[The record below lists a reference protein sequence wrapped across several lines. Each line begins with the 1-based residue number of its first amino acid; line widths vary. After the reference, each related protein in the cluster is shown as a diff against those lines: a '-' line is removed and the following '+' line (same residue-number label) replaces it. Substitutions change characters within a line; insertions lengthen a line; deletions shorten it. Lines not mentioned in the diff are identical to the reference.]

1 MLPSAHTEAVLIT
14 YITSRRMKKLL
25 RYLFVICAVSFSVV
39 SCADPADPVVPDQES
54 VVPEGTLR
62 IFADKTEISADGA
75 DCVTFKVMFGSEDV
89 SSKKTMYL
97 VKESDGRK
105 EEMENGANVFSTV
118 APGTYKFTAYLYS
131 GGEHFSDN
139 EIVVTAAP
147 VQGQMEY
154 MKKILAEQYTSTGC
168 VNCPGLSANIKQLQK
183 DMPDVLV
190 PVSFHMDF
198 SSTEDPMA
206 VDATAAFMKY
216 HGFQGLPYFNL
227 NFHKASGV
235 ETFLTTMADAVS
247 DELNNNPAT
256 CGVAI
261 ETSYDETSGEAVVK
275 TRITSNLPMRY
286 KYHVFLVEDGLDHAQ
301 LGADM
306 TYVHDNVVR
315 KMLAPDVT
323 GFNINKKQPFTPGVE
338 VAIENRVD
346 ISREWDPANM
356 RVVVAALISNDG
368 EMTWICANVNECR
381 LGESVDYMIK

>member
-1 MLPSAHTEAVLIT
+1 
-14 YITSRRMKKLL
+14 MKKVLSN
-25 RYLFVICAVSFSVV
+25 IIAVFAVVFTVFS
-39 SCADPADPVVPDQES
+39 CGEPADPVVPEQEEA
-54 VVPEGTLR
+54 VPEGTLR

-89 SSKKTMYL
+89 SSKKTMHL
-97 VKESDGRK
+97 VKEYDGRK
-105 EEMENGANVFSTV
+105 EDMENGANVFSTV
-118 APGTYKFTAYLYS
+118 VPGTYKFTAYLYS
-131 GGEHFSDN
+131 GGDHYSDN
-139 EIVVTAAP
+139 EIVVTVSP
-147 VQGQMEY
+147 VQAQKEY
-154 MKKILAEQYTSTGC
+154 VKMILAEQYTSTGC
-168 VNCPGLSANIKQLQK
+168 VNCPGLSANIRQLQN

-190 PVSFHMDF
+190 PVAFHMDF
-198 SSTEDPMA
+198 SSTVDPMA

-235 ETFLTTMADAVS
+235 ETFLTTMEKAVS
-247 DELNNNPAT
+247 DELDDNPAT

-261 ETSYDETSGEAVVK
+261 ETSFDEASREAVVK

-338 VAIENRVD
+338 VAVENRTE
-346 ISREWDPANM
+346 ISGEWDPANM

-368 EMTWICANVNECR
+368 EMTWICTNVNECR
-381 LGESVDYMIK
+381 LGESVDYLIK